1 MVILNIAQ
9 HQGSQHSTLC
19 TEQAND
25 MRNYIPARTVDLLLQ
40 LVAPA
45 VDPSKQTLSSQA
57 YMRASD
63 LRHVLR
69 VCQQQG
75 RTLVDQQSLHF
86 R

>member
-1 MVILNIAQ
+1 
-9 HQGSQHSTLC
+9 
-19 TEQAND
+19 

-69 VCQQQG
+69 VCPKAAQ
-75 RTLVDQQSLHF
+75 
-86 R
+86 